1 MTNRLSPWVQQLAA
15 QCTSTH
21 YVLGTVPRVF
31 ISVDQYNSLMRHL
44 YFSIWQ
50 MRNWGTKVVSI
61 FPKVEE
67 CRAWKK
73 MHLCSVRSI
82 RSHVVVLDLRCSV
95 KHLEDSEQ
103 GLPLRALHRDL
114 SVKTGHSSSCVFLSH
129 LLFLV
134 HWKTLLYN
142 FSKKHNWKIS
152 SWGQATIIIFR
163 TTEKGIRAER
173 GRKCPNISVTRKPV
187 QQQ

>member
-1 MTNRLSPWVQQLAA
+1 MWATMTNLLSPWVRQLAA

-21 YVLGTVPRVF
+21 YVVGSVLRVF
-31 ISVDQYNSLMRHL
+31 MSVDQYNSLMRHR

-82 RSHVVVLDLRCSV
+82 RSHVVLDLRCSV

-103 GLPLRALHRDL
+103 GLPLWALHRDL

-134 HWKTLLYN
+134 HWETLLYK
-142 FSKKHNWKIS
+142 FFQK
-152 SWGQATIIIFR
+152 T
-163 TTEKGIRAER
+163 
-173 GRKCPNISVTRKPV
+173 
-187 QQQ
+187 